1 MAMIQYVIGIRSIRQ
16 TIKEIETNVAYRWLM
31 GFGFHTEVQ
40 FKIKTKGLE
49 RRTLETFCRQSAT
62 SILEVVFLYL
72 VLTGS
77 YLSESKIK

>member
-49 RRTLETFCRQSAT
+49 RRTLETFCRQSEA
-62 SILEVVFLYL
+62 S
-72 VLTGS
+72 
-77 YLSESKIK
+77 